1 MVVSVVASDVMML
14 STDENQD
21 SSGDSDED
29 FQFIWPE
36 PKRSRSLLY
45 YYFSIEKCWNI
56 MMVVDTSTS

>member
-1 MVVSVVASDVMML
+1 MSVVASDVMML

-36 PKRSRSLLY
+36 PKRLRSLLTK
-45 YYFSIEKCWNI
+45 YFLKN
-56 MMVVDTSTS
+56 VALL

>member
-1 MVVSVVASDVMML
+1 MSVVAADVMML

-36 PKRSRSLLY
+36 PKRPRSLLY
-45 YYFSIEKCWNI
+45 TTFLVKS
-56 MMVVDTSTS
+56 VGLL